1 MINILFIGGDLI
13 DAFQTGGQLA
23 VEALIREQFGTFMYN
38 NGKGQVINRAEYLRW
53 KYMDNKEVVI
63 PIEASLSQHD
73 PLGKWY
79 DHKACWKMQYRGSL
93 GESLL
98 HVLIICDT
106 KIHTK
111 LARILLRV
119 YPMLSVDVMEGEE
132 YLGASALHLAIAYTN
147 NGLVADLIE
156 AGADVSQ
163 RAIGSF
169 FLPRDQQ
176 GHSPAKNTDYEGLA
190 YLGEY
195 PLAWSACC
203 ANESVY
209 NLLLDNNAD
218 PDAQDSFGNMI
229 LHMVVV
235 CDKLVRC
242 YQSST
247 LNKTSNVSMCIFR
260 QDMFG
265 YALRHPKL
273 PAKNGIAN
281 TAGLTPL
288 TLACKLGRA
297 DVFREML
304 ELSSREFWRY
314 SNITCSG
321 YPLNALD
328 TLLPDGRT
336 S

>member
-1 MINILFIGGDLI
+1 M
-13 DAFQTGGQLA
+13 A
-23 VEALIREQFGTFMYN
+23 VESLIREQFGTFMYN
-38 NGKGQVINRAEYLRW
+38 NGNGQQINRAEYLRW
-53 KYMDNKEVVI
+53 KYMDNKQVVI
-63 PIEASLSQHD
+63 PIEASLSAHD
-73 PLGKWY
+73 PLGKWA

-119 YPMLSVDVMEGEE
+119 FPMLSVDVMEGEE
-132 YLGASALHLAIAYTN
+132 YLGASALHLAIAYSN

-156 AGADVSQ
+156 AGADVNQ

-176 GHSPAKNTDYEGLA
+176 SNNRAKNTDYEGLA

-218 PDAQDSFGNMI
+218 PDAQDTFGNMI

-235 CDKLVRC
+235 CDKLVK
-242 YQSST
+242 YQRACFST
-247 LNKTSNVSMCIFR
+247 FFHFFMKFS
-260 QDMFG
+260 
-265 YALRHPKL
+265 
-273 PAKNGIAN
+273 
-281 TAGLTPL
+281 
-288 TLACKLGRA
+288 
-297 DVFREML
+297 
-304 ELSSREFWRY
+304 
-314 SNITCSG
+314 
-321 YPLNALD
+321 
-328 TLLPDGRT
+328 
-336 S
+336 